1 MARKGKQAN
10 ISSTFE
16 RIRYENPAPHIARV
30 VLARP
35 EQRNA
40 QDRKMLYEIDRAFR
54 IAVADNDIKVIII
67 SADGPHYSS
76 GHDLNDRADLNDFDT
91 VSLWGGFDEEGQ
103 AGMMNGEEEIYLG
116 FCWRWRNLPKP
127 TIAQVHGKVIAGGLM
142 LVWPFDIVVA
152 SEDATFS
159 DPVVAFGVNGHEF
172 FTHTWELGAR
182 KAKEMLFTGAA
193 FSAQECHQLGMV
205 NLVVPRSDLESAT
218 LELAERIAKRPAIGL
233 RLAKMAVNQ
242 SLDAQGQWT
251 AIQAA
256 FALHH
261 VGHANARSKYGYPVE
276 PSGAELIR
284 DDAKGRKAKGER

>member
-1 MARKGKQAN
+1 MPRKGKQAN

-16 RIRYENPAPHIARV
+16 RIRYEQPEPEIARI

-35 EQRNA
+35 ERRNA

-54 IAVADNDIKVIII
+54 IAVADTDVKVIII
-67 SADGPHYSS
+67 AADGPHFSS
-76 GHDLNDRADLNDFDT
+76 GHDLNDLEDLNNFET
-91 VSLWGGFDEEGQ
+91 VSLWGSFEEEGQ

-127 TIAQVHGKVIAGGLM
+127 TIVQVQGKVIAGGLM
-142 LVWPFDIVVA
+142 LVWPFDIVIA

-159 DPVVAFGVNGHEF
+159 DPVVAFGVNGHEY

-193 FSAQECHQLGMV
+193 LSAEECHQLGMV
-205 NLVVPRSDLESAT
+205 NQVVPREELEART
-218 LELAERIAKRPAIGL
+218 LEIARTIAKRPAVGL

-251 AIQAA
+251 ALQAA

-261 VGHANARSKYGYPVE
+261 VGHANARARYGIPVE
-276 PSGAELIR
+276 PTGVDVIR
-284 DDAKGRKAKGER
+284 NDAKASVGKRK